1 MIRSL
6 PPQVSPRR
14 GATLTEVLMAIFV
27 MSIGVV
33 SVITLFPLAILRA
46 VHATQLTNS
55 KVLEQNIEE
64 FLHANPWMWRGSPV
78 DPKLNSTDTEFVKPC
93 VIDPLGK
100 PVMGTYY
107 PAYGRQFGNRGSGSV
122 PTDCIRRISPFAQL
136 TNNAGTA
143 VNPSYETAAEN
154 VDWPV
159 TDHTWLDAGICALPD
174 SWNTVADDIP
184 EAISATEVDF
194 SAAGPALGASGG
206 NVRLTL
212 ISLDGTRSITRLGTT
227 NNYKFTKLGT
237 EPNIPLP
244 DFDLA
249 SVGRAVVEAN
259 ESRYSWVITCP
270 SPADAPP
277 QASCVVFF
285 RRAFDPDEEFV
296 YDNGG
301 SAPMTAT
308 SSTVD
313 ITWGAGQPE
322 PVLREGNYLFDAQN
336 AIWYRIRSY
345 TITETGTTGSATIE
359 LDRPA
364 RKPATMV
371 MLPHGLVHVFDLEV
385 RGQ

>member
-1 MIRSL
+1 M
-6 PPQVSPRR
+6 
-14 GATLTEVLMAIFV
+14 TEVLMAIFV

-64 FLHANPWMWRGSPV
+64 FLHANPWMLRGSPV
-78 DPKLNSTDTEFVKPC
+78 DPKLNTTTDAAFFTPC

-107 PAYGRQFGNRGSGSV
+107 PAYNRQFGNRGSGSV
-122 PTDCIRRISPFAQL
+122 QTWYLRRISPFAQL

-143 VNPSYETAAEN
+143 TNPSYETAAEN

-194 SAAGPALGASGG
+194 SAAGPALGTSGG

-277 QASCVVFF
+277 QASCAVFF

-296 YDNGG
+296 YDNSG
-301 SAPMTAT
+301 SNPMTAA

-313 ITWGAGQPE
+313 IQWGAGQPE
-322 PVLREGNYLFDAQN
+322 PVLREGNYLFDADS

-364 RKPATMV
+364 RKDSRGV